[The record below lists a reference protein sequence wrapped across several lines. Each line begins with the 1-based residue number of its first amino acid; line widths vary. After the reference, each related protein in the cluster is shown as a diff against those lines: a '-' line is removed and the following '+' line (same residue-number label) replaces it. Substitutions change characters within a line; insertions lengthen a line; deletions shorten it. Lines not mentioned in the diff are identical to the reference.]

1 MSLLD
6 SIDFDAVEAEIADMV
21 TDALEETVD
30 AAAADLKTFGKDI
43 ARDIVTVIRAG
54 GDDRLMR
61 SLKGQARMLAEINRI
76 RLNRNSRAL
85 LNRILDV
92 AARVGKVL
100 LSAAVAAV

>member
-6 SIDFDAVEAEIADMV
+6 SIDFDKVTDEIADLV

-30 AAAADLKTFGKDI
+30 AASADLKTFGKDI
-43 ARDIVTVIRAG
+43 ARDIVMVIRS
-54 GDDRLMR
+54 GDDSLLR

-100 LSAAVAAV
+100 LTAAVAAV